1 VICQPAILLSLVK
14 PRYFDKEK
22 LLVEEENFLWS
33 YLAQFNQTYRPD
45 VIGTTLARVSLWI
58 SLYTPVM

>member
-45 VIGTTLARVSLWI
+45 VIGTTLARVSL
-58 SLYTPVM
+58 